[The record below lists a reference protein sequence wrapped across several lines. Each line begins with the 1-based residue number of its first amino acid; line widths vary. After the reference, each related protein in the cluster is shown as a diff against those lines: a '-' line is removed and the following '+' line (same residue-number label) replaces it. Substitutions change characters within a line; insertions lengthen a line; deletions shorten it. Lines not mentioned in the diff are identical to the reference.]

1 MSKPKLVPGMGLSDS
16 KYFKSSKGYTYGDDE
31 EFERLKDDYSRVPHQ
46 DAPNPVAYT
55 QSKKQLRGGGFELGE
70 KKYIYDKVKAKEA
83 PAAAPMPDSVAEE
96 VEDPNM
102 LVELSG
108 RAAAANAG
116 TTAYEQALLNTQGSA
131 AILGNKGPEQSFKNQ
146 YQSNLTDELKAKD
159 PTALAT
165 AKAKYQ
171 LNDAQAANLQDEFSL
186 NLGSGN
192 MFG

>member
-1 MSKPKLVPGMGLSDS
+1 MRRTPHSIKKDPKIWDMSTGTLKE
-16 KYFKSSKGYTYGDDE
+16 GYTFHPVNEGYEQVSSIKTQKRTGAG
-31 EFERLKDDYSRVPHQ
+31 KDGT
-46 DAPNPVAYT
+46 NWEIT
-55 QSKKQLRGGGFELGE
+55 GE
-70 KKYIYDKVKAKEA
+70 KAIYKDGPSPNAA

-102 LVELSG
+102 LVQLSG

-116 TTAYEQALLNTQGSA
+116 TAAYEQELLNTQGSA
-131 AILGNKGPEQSFKNQ
+131 AILGNKGAEQSFKNQ
-146 YQSNLTDELKAKD
+146 YQSNLTEELKAKD
-159 PTALAT
+159 PTALAA

-171 LNDAQAANLQDEFSL
+171 VNDAQAANLQDDFSL